1 MNKPWIALS
10 LDELLHGATERVSV
24 HSSDAKSGAFFEKLI
39 IDGRPCFLKV
49 VSAEDDW
56 IMRVTGNKQ
65 WEFQVWRAGLYQR
78 VPAIIDHAMIGM
90 ALDDSAGLPRMAM
103 LMHDRSRDL
112 VPPGD
117 DPISASQHAVFIRH
131 LALMH
136 AANLGWQDDA
146 VILHEFGHMVG
157 LAHEH
162 QNPEGGLQWN
172 EEIVIRD
179 LSGAP
184 NYWDEATI
192 RHNVLEK
199 YSADQIRGTKFDPNS
214 IMLYAFPDNWTKNP
228 GGTHENTKIST
239 MDKDFI
245 RSAEMYPGR
254 GTPTVQAT
262 EVPIMRGTAGK
273 IGKPGEEN
281 LFSFQ
286 VERAG
291 RFLIE
296 TTGSADLF
304 MTLFGPNSTTQK
316 LAEDDDSG
324 VDTNPQIAASLQ
336 PGRYYA
342 RVRHYNPSQTG
353 SYEIRVIALS

>member
-1 MNKPWIALS
+1 MTKRHAPNICFDRILPSELIKPRNEQLVS
-10 LDELLHGATERVSV
+10 LPN
-24 HSSDAKSGAFFEKLI
+24 
-39 IDGRPCFLKV
+39 GRTRAISPL
-49 VSAEDDW
+49 
-56 IMRVTGNKQ
+56 RKQ
-65 WEFQVWRAGLYQR
+65 WVNGSTIRIRFMSGTAAQQKMVKDIAPEWTKYANLNFDFTTDPRAEIR
-78 VPAIIDHAMIGM
+78 VAFDANDGAWSYIGTDNSSIPLN
-90 ALDDSAGLPRMAM
+90 APTL
-103 LMHDRSRDL
+103 
-112 VPPGD
+112 
-117 DPISASQHAVFIRH
+117 
-131 LALMH
+131 
-136 AANLGWQDDA
+136 NLGWQDEA

-179 LSGAP
+179 LSGPP

-199 YSADQIRGTKFDPNS
+199 YTADQIRGTKFDPDS

-239 MDKDFI
+239 MDKDFV

-254 GTPTVQAT
+254 GAPTVTAT

-291 RFLIE
+291 RYLIE
-296 TTGSADLF
+296 TTGNADLF

-324 VDTNPQIAASLQ
+324 VDTNPQISASLQ

>member
-1 MNKPWIALS
+1 MSKRHAPNICFDRILPSELIDPRNEQLVS
-10 LDELLHGATERVSV
+10 LPN
-24 HSSDAKSGAFFEKLI
+24 
-39 IDGRPCFLKV
+39 GRTRAISPL
-49 VSAEDDW
+49 
-56 IMRVTGNKQ
+56 RKQ
-65 WEFQVWRAGLYQR
+65 WVNGSTIRIRFLSGTAAQQKMVKDIAPEWTKYANLNFEFTTDPRAEIR
-78 VPAIIDHAMIGM
+78 VAFDAADGAWSYIGTDNSSIPLN
-90 ALDDSAGLPRMAM
+90 APTL
-103 LMHDRSRDL
+103 
-112 VPPGD
+112 
-117 DPISASQHAVFIRH
+117 
-131 LALMH
+131 
-136 AANLGWQDDA
+136 NLGWQDEA

-179 LSGAP
+179 LSGPP

-199 YSADQIRGTKFDPNS
+199 YSADQIRGTKFDPDS

-228 GGTHENTKIST
+228 GGTHENTKLST
-239 MDKDFI
+239 MDRDFI

-254 GTPTVQAT
+254 GAPTVQAT

>member
-1 MNKPWIALS
+1 VSLPNGRTRAISPLRKQWVNGSTIRIRFMSGTAAQQKMVKDIAPEWTKYANLN
-10 LDELLHGATERVSV
+10 
-24 HSSDAKSGAFFEKLI
+24 FEFTT
-39 IDGRPCFLKV
+39 DPR
-49 VSAEDDW
+49 AE
-56 IMRVTGNKQ
+56 IRVTFDASDGA
-65 WEFQVWRAGLYQR
+65 WSY
-78 VPAIIDHAMIGM
+78 IGTDNSSIP
-90 ALDDSAGLPRMAM
+90 LN
-103 LMHDRSRDL
+103 
-112 VPPGD
+112 
-117 DPISASQHAVFIRH
+117 
-131 LALMH
+131 
-136 AANLGWQDDA
+136 AATLNLGWQDDA
-146 VILHEFGHMVG
+146 VILHEFGHMIG

-179 LSGAP
+179 LSGSP
-184 NYWDEATI
+184 NFWDEATI
-192 RHNVLEK
+192 RHNVLDK
-199 YSADQIRGTKFDPNS
+199 YSADQVRGTKFDPDS

-228 GGTHENTKIST
+228 GGTHENSKLSS
-239 MDKDFI
+239 MDQAFI
-245 RSAEMYPGR
+245 KSAEMYPGR
-254 GTPTVQAT
+254 GAPTLQAT

-273 IGKPGEEN
+273 ISKAGEEN

-291 RFLIE
+291 RYLIE

-353 SYEIRVIALS
+353 SYEIRVISLS